1 MGSELA
7 VLVKDEPVEL
17 RVYLRQSDAL
27 RVLTTV
33 EDQYFNPRVIVE
45 ATSEN
50 VNLGDSGYQPRPNS
64 MEVKCCFA
72 DWFPRGITRQNQT
85 LTVTRYISPMYWMP
99 IAQSTAE
106 SSCCEREEVVRL
118 FINRE

>member
-1 MGSELA
+1 MLMNTQKTRAYDFFPVMGSELA

-50 VNLGDSGYQPRPNS
+50 VNLGDSGYQPRPS
-64 MEVKCCFA
+64 IWRSSVA
-72 DWFPRGITRQNQT
+72 SPIGFPGGSLGRIRH
-85 LTVTRYISPMYWMP
+85 
-99 IAQSTAE
+99 
-106 SSCCEREEVVRL
+106 
-118 FINRE
+118 